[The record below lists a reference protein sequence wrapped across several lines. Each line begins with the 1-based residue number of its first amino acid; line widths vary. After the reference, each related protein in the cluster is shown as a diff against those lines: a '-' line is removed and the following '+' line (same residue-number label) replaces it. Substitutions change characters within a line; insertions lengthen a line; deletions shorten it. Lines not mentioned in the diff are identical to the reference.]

1 MEDKVID
8 AKLKFLIYACKQT
21 HNFKKLAVVS
31 FILTSN
37 EIDKIGLKLGVRNRN
52 KKEKE
57 SIFEYMETINQLFS
71 KAVMVEIF
79 KAELVNTVRECELI
93 FVKNRGELPLEF
105 IKSMFSIY
113 YALRKMHVPNINL
126 QINDE
131 KLIYNANMNA
141 FSFLF
146 SQRTSKTK
154 GSSKFTPLI
163 LHKLREQ
170 EQSLQQ
176 DLRNSFDAVK
186 FEKALYLTKI
196 KNSLENRKSAKIALE
211 GPLKD
216 NIIYQYSTNRIFGY
230 YLLGLS
236 ILLISLGIGIVAE
249 MFLLPLLMNTCGVL
263 ILLYFGVGGLL
274 LLFYI
279 KRFRSGR

>member
-1 MEDKVID
+1 MDDKVID
-8 AKLKFLIYACKQT
+8 SKLKLLVYACKQT
-21 HNFKKLAVVS
+21 QNYKKLAVVS

-57 SIFEYMETINQLFS
+57 SIFEYMETINQLFAKS
-71 KAVMVEIF
+71 VRVGIF
-79 KAELVNTVRECELI
+79 KEELVNTVRECELI
-93 FVKNRGELPLEF
+93 FLKNRGELPLEF

-113 YALRKMHVPNINL
+113 YTLRRMHVPNISL
-126 QINDE
+126 QMNDE
-131 KLIYNANMNA
+131 KLIYNTNVNV

-146 SQRTSKTK
+146 SQRTSQTK

-163 LHKLREQ
+163 MHKLREQ

-176 DLRNSFDAVK
+176 DLRNSFDSVK
-186 FEKALYLTKI
+186 FEKALYLSKI
-196 KNSLENRKSAKIALE
+196 KNSLENRKNTKIALE

-236 ILLISLGIGIVAE
+236 ILLISMGVGIVVE
-249 MFLLPLLMNTCGVL
+249 MILLPLVMNTGGVL

-279 KRFRSGR
+279 KRFRTGR